1 MQSSGEHEPCW
12 LYALNKSIE
21 MNLIVQHV
29 RGYVKRHRFTR
40 TCVGVLCNVSVVQSN
55 SRENNAYSD
64 HASDMKISSNLP
76 YAYFDSSERDDQNES
91 SPFGIERAK
100 DQAFPKALSSDP
112 EVNSLD
118 TVYQKYRFSTEYFW
132 GWPLNDRSEQV
143 DTHSFRFL
151 KSLRRIELRLLQ
163 KCPHSRSLFRT
174 EGKARARFQR
184 EKVGLNSNVLN
195 QTDQDASQIL
205 SAGER
210 QMLSLARAL
219 LSSARVVVCDEPT
232 SNVDMYSDRKIQDIL
247 RHHVVSRK
255 CTLITIAHR
264 LQTIVDYD
272 KVLVMDDGTVKEF
285 DSPRV
290 LLRDKNSTLYSMAF
304 RSGGIDMVK
313 NLLSISG

>member
-1 MQSSGEHEPCW
+1 M
-12 LYALNKSIE
+12 L
-21 MNLIVQHV
+21 
-29 RGYVKRHRFTR
+29 
-40 TCVGVLCNVSVVQSN
+40 
-55 SRENNAYSD
+55 
-64 HASDMKISSNLP
+64 
-76 YAYFDSSERDDQNES
+76 
-91 SPFGIERAK
+91 
-100 DQAFPKALSSDP
+100 
-112 EVNSLD
+112 
-118 TVYQKYRFSTEYFW
+118 
-132 GWPLNDRSEQV
+132 
-143 DTHSFRFL
+143 
-151 KSLRRIELRLLQ
+151 
-163 KCPHSRSLFRT
+163 
-174 EGKARARFQR
+174 

-195 QTDQDASQIL
+195 QTDQDASRIL